1 MGRNRIKY
9 VGPCGA
15 DKDRQALYRQLNEKG
30 LAFVD
35 ELTRRV
41 EIALDQQQATAV
53 GKSSARDLALSLL
66 EHCWDGGDL
75 HERSAD
81 VA

>member
-1 MGRNRIKY
+1 MGRNRIRY
-9 VGPCGA
+9 IGACGK
-15 DKDRQALYRQLNEKG
+15 DKARETLYSQLNETG

-35 ELTRRV
+35 EFTRRV
-41 EIALDQQQATAV
+41 EVAMEQGQVSGMGNL
-53 GKSSARDLALSLL
+53 SARELALSLL
-66 EHCWDGGDL
+66 EHCWNGDDL